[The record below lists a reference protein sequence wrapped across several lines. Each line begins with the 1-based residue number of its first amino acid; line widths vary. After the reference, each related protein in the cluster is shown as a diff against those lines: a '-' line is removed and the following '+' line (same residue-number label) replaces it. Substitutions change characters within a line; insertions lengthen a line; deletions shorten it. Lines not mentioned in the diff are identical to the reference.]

1 MKTPSAEVPTE
12 AIPPPTPIATGFFF
26 RMVAFAV
33 GAVLVPALGLQM
45 HGLYQSFK
53 EAEERASARVSLQ
66 AKAGAARTAELLRQ
80 GELLLTV
87 LANRPE
93 AKAMT
98 ANACPV
104 LFQGVKDLSPVI
116 INVIFSDAKGRR
128 ICSLMVAPGQ
138 AAPRVE
144 DSDWFSK
151 ALEAD
156 SFVLSEPRKGQTSGR
171 DISLLTLPIRN
182 DQNLKVGVLALS
194 LDLLELSN
202 YLQLE
207 APLPRQS
214 SALITSSS
222 RVMARHP
229 LSREFLGQS
238 LPSDVI
244 AQRMQ
249 EPEGVL
255 VYQGLDKVPRLIAS
269 SRVPQYALRFSASV
283 PFEDVFAE
291 SKSAL
296 TLNAIGSL
304 AVLALAFLASLFA
317 ARGLISPM
325 RQLVSQVRKVGSG
338 TLSSVSTVLPGEFH
352 LLAAEFNQM
361 LALRTQHS
369 RAIADAATKAQRQA
383 SVYQALS
390 ATNRAIVRAQR
401 DNDIYSEVCSICVN
415 FGHATIAWIA
425 VSRDGKATPVA
436 WAGTALEYTQGLEL
450 DLSAWSPDSSSPA
463 VTAIREGQLVVIND
477 FLNDPR
483 TLRWRDRAAPF
494 GIRSSAAV
502 PIRRAGKVMGVLSLQ
517 MNVEN
522 HFDAPLT
529 ALLQEMAGDLS
540 FALDN
545 IDRDRARAE
554 AESRIKRH
562 EQQLSGIVETAM
574 DAIIT
579 VDARGRVVVFNRAAS
594 RIFGIA
600 ADEAMGLPLSTFIPK
615 RLHTAHAKHL
625 ETFVK
630 TGSTSR
636 QMDLNNELTAV
647 RVDGTEF
654 PIEASISKLG
664 EGENVLATVV
674 LRDVTHIREA
684 KEQRQAQVEAEAANR
699 AKTQFLSRMSHEL
712 RTPLNAI
719 LGFSKL
725 LQSSMSEAADLRA
738 QKHLSH
744 IVAAGGHLRALI
756 DDVLDLSRIE
766 AGALTLTLQNTPVV
780 PLLSEV
786 LDVAALTFP
795 EAGVSVDR
803 CYLSEVSN
811 VTLITDSVRLKQ
823 VLTNII
829 SNAFKYNRKGGRVAV
844 ALRQEVAQVTIEVS
858 DTGLGMGPEQLAQL
872 YQPFN
877 RLGKERS
884 DIEGTGIGLVLS
896 RELTELLGGQLTI
909 HSELGVGTTVLL
921 AFPQAMLREPV
932 PEGTRPEAEREQT
945 PSLEQV
951 AQQGLSAT
959 VCYIEDNPVNAQLVQ
974 ELLARLPGV
983 RVLVAA
989 TGREGVQL
997 VQERRPNVVLLDMQ
1011 LPDMPGLEVLRELK
1025 QDPVTRDIPVIALS
1039 ASAMS
1044 AQVNAATFAGVRAYW
1059 TKPLNFD
1066 RFVEDLQAVLAPSSP
1081 AAH

>member
-1 MKTPSAEVPTE
+1 MTTLSQEVPAE
-12 AIPPPTPIATGFFF
+12 AIPPPAPLATGFFF

-33 GAVLVPALGLQM
+33 GAVLVPALGLQSY
-45 HGLYQSFK
+45 GLYQSFK
-53 EAEERASARVSLQ
+53 EAEERASERVSLQ
-66 AKAGAARTAELLRQ
+66 AKAGADRTAKLLTQ
-80 GELLLTV
+80 GELLLTF

-93 AKAMT
+93 AKAM
-98 ANACPV
+98 AAGQCPV
-104 LFQGVKDLSPVI
+104 LFQGVKSLSPVI
-116 INVIFSDAKGRR
+116 INVILSDVKGLR

-138 AAPRVE
+138 TAPRVE
-144 DSDWFSK
+144 ESDWFGP

-156 SFVLSEPRKGQTSGR
+156 SFALSEPRRGQTSGR
-171 DISLLTLPIRN
+171 DISLLTLPVRD
-182 DQNLKVGVLALS
+182 DQNHKVGVLALS
-194 LDLLELSN
+194 LDLLALSE

-207 APLPRQS
+207 GPLPRQS
-214 SALITSSS
+214 ISLITPSS

-229 LSREFLGQS
+229 ASREFLGQS
-238 LPSDVI
+238 LTGDVI
-244 AQRMQ
+244 AQRM
-249 EPEGVL
+249 EKPEGVL
-255 VYQGLDKVPRLIAS
+255 VYQGLDKVSRLVAS
-269 SRVPQYALRFSASV
+269 SKVPAYDLRFTASV

-291 SKSAL
+291 SKKAL
-296 TLNAIGSL
+296 TLNGLGSL
-304 AVLALAFLASLFA
+304 AVLALALLTSLFV

-325 RQLVSQVRKVGSG
+325 RQLVSHVRKVGTG
-338 TLSSVSTVLPGEFH
+338 ALPTVSTALPGEFH
-352 LLAAEFNQM
+352 LLATEFNQM
-361 LALRTQHS
+361 LTLRAQHS
-369 RAIADAATKAQRQA
+369 RAIADAATRAQRQA

-401 DNDIYSEVCSICVN
+401 SNDIYTEACSICVN
-415 FGHATIAWIA
+415 YGHATIAWIA
-425 VSRDGKATPVA
+425 VVQDGKATPVA
-436 WAGTALEYTQGLEL
+436 WAGAALEYTQGLEL
-450 DLSAWSPDSSSPA
+450 DLSAWSPDASSPA
-463 VTAIREGQLVVIND
+463 VTAIREEQMVVIND

-483 TLRWRDRAAPF
+483 TLRWRERAAPF
-494 GIRSSAAV
+494 NIRSSAAV
-502 PIRRAGKVMGVLSLQ
+502 PIRRAGKVIGVLSLQ

-529 ALLQEMAGDLS
+529 SLLQEMAGDLS

-545 IDRDRARAE
+545 IDRDRARAA
-554 AESRIKRH
+554 AEDRVKRH
-562 EQQLSGIVETAM
+562 EQQLSGIIETAM

-579 VDARGRVVVFNRAAS
+579 VDARGRVVVFNQAAS
-594 RIFGIA
+594 RIFGMA
-600 ADEAMGLPLSTFIPK
+600 ADDAMGLPLSTFIPQ
-615 RLHTAHAKHL
+615 RLHAVHAKHL
-625 ETFVK
+625 GEFVK

-636 QMDLNNELTAV
+636 QMGLSDELTAV
-647 RVDGTEF
+647 RADGTEF

-664 EGENVLATVV
+664 EGESILATVV
-674 LRDVTHIREA
+674 LRDVTRIREA
-684 KEQRQAQVEAEAANR
+684 KELQRAQVEADAANQ

-725 LQSSMSEAADLRA
+725 LQSALDGTPYEGA

-766 AGALTLTLQNTPVV
+766 AGALALTPQDVLLA

-786 LDVAALTFP
+786 VEVAALSFDDV
-795 EAGVSVDR
+795 GVLVDR
-803 CYLSEVSN
+803 SYLSESSK
-811 VTLITDSVRLKQ
+811 LMLRTDTVRLKQ

-829 SNAFKYNRKGGRVAV
+829 SNAFKYNRKGGRVSVAV
-844 ALRQEVAQVTIEVS
+844 RRELSQVTIEVS
-858 DTGLGMGPEQLAQL
+858 DTGLGMSPEQLAQL

-896 RELTELLGGQLTI
+896 RELAELLGGQLTV
-909 HSELGVGTTVLL
+909 HSELGIGTTVLL
-921 AFPQAMLREPV
+921 AFPQTMLCEPAQETARRAV
-932 PEGTRPEAEREQT
+932 T
-945 PSLEQV
+945 PSRLP
-951 AQQGLSAT
+951 QGQPHSSQELKTT

-1011 LPDMPGLEVLRELK
+1011 LPDIPGLEVLRELK

-1066 RFVEDLQAVLAPSSP
+1066 RFVEDLQAVLAP
-1081 AAH
+1081 